1 MLIGFLLVPGTLTLK
16 KENQNKRS
24 NSKQKIMT
32 VPELLSVRTELT
44 SQKVATKTEIEQN
57 NEEEFLILSKQERA
71 EEEEEN
77 ELNVHIEKQPEL
89 KIEPVPQEIEFIDQ
103 KVLNAPSSGTISYNI
118 PKNGVLVVTADGNY
132 VITSLGSNLLK
143 NTNEPKVLQ
152 PQVEQI
158 IILNGNDLQFTN
170 MEIDSQD
177 NERTKSHDKLLTEN
191 LISTIDDE
199 QTDEIMDE
207 PYNSIQQLEIVPAD
221 DEHDRAL

>member
-1 MLIGFLLVPGTLTLK
+1 M
-16 KENQNKRS
+16 S
-24 NSKQKIMT
+24 

-44 SQKVATKTEIEQN
+44 SQKVETKTEIEQN
-57 NEEEFLILSKQERA
+57 HEEEFFIQSKQECV
-71 EEEEEN
+71 EEEEE
-77 ELNVHIEKQPEL
+77 LIGHIKQQPEL
-89 KIEPVPQEIEFIDQ
+89 KIEPVSQEIEFIDQ

-132 VITSLGSNLLK
+132 VITSLGSDLLK

-177 NERTKSHDKLLTEN
+177 NERTKSHEKLLTEN
-191 LISTIDDE
+191 VISTDEIIE
-199 QTDEIMDE
+199 QTDEIIDE

>member
-1 MLIGFLLVPGTLTLK
+1 M
-16 KENQNKRS
+16 N
-24 NSKQKIMT
+24 

-57 NEEEFLILSKQERA
+57 CEEEFLILSKQERVD
-71 EEEEEN
+71 EEDE
-77 ELNVHIEKQPEL
+77 ELNVHIKQQPEL
-89 KIEPVPQEIEFIDQ
+89 KIDPVPQEIEFIDQ

-132 VITSLGSNLLK
+132 VITSLGSDLLK

-170 MEIDSQD
+170 MEIDSHD
-177 NERTKSHDKLLTEN
+177 NERTKSHEKLFTEN
-191 LISTIDDE
+191 VISTVDDE
-199 QTDEIMDE
+199 QIDEIIDE

>member
-1 MLIGFLLVPGTLTLK
+1 M
-16 KENQNKRS
+16 S
-24 NSKQKIMT
+24 

-57 NEEEFLILSKQERA
+57 LEEEFFIQSKQECVD
-71 EEEEEN
+71 EEE
-77 ELNVHIEKQPEL
+77 ELNVHIKQQPEL
-89 KIEPVPQEIEFIDQ
+89 KIEPVSQEIEFIDQ

-132 VITSLGSNLLK
+132 VITSLGSDLLK

-177 NERTKSHDKLLTEN
+177 NEQTKSHEKLLTEN
-191 LISTIDDE
+191 VISTDEIIE
-199 QTDEIMDE
+199 QTDEIIDE

>member
-1 MLIGFLLVPGTLTLK
+1 M
-16 KENQNKRS
+16 S
-24 NSKQKIMT
+24 

-44 SQKVATKTEIEQN
+44 SQKVETKTEIEQN
-57 NEEEFLILSKQERA
+57 HEEEFFIQSKQECV
-71 EEEEEN
+71 EEEEE
-77 ELNVHIEKQPEL
+77 LSVHIKEQPEL
-89 KIEPVPQEIEFIDQ
+89 KIEPVSQEIEFIDQ

-132 VITSLGSNLLK
+132 VITSLGSDLLK

-177 NERTKSHDKLLTEN
+177 NEQTKSHEKLLTEN
-191 LISTIDDE
+191 VISTDEIIE
-199 QTDEIMDE
+199 QTDEIIDE

>member
-1 MLIGFLLVPGTLTLK
+1 M
-16 KENQNKRS
+16 S
-24 NSKQKIMT
+24 

-44 SQKVATKTEIEQN
+44 SPKVATKTEIEQN
-57 NEEEFLILSKQERA
+57 CEEEFLILSKQERVD
-71 EEEEEN
+71 EEEE
-77 ELNVHIEKQPEL
+77 ELNVHIKQQPEL
-89 KIEPVPQEIEFIDQ
+89 KIDPVSQEIEFIDQ

-132 VITSLGSNLLK
+132 VITSLGSDLLK

-177 NERTKSHDKLLTEN
+177 IERTKRHEKLFTEN
-191 LISTIDDE
+191 VISTVDDE
-199 QTDEIMDE
+199 QIDEIIDE

>member
-1 MLIGFLLVPGTLTLK
+1 M
-16 KENQNKRS
+16 S
-24 NSKQKIMT
+24 

-57 NEEEFLILSKQERA
+57 LEEEFFIQSKQECV
-71 EEEEEN
+71 EEEEE
-77 ELNVHIEKQPEL
+77 LSVHIKEQPEL
-89 KIEPVPQEIEFIDQ
+89 KIEPVSQEIEFIDQ

-132 VITSLGSNLLK
+132 VITSLGSDLLK

-177 NERTKSHDKLLTEN
+177 NEQTKSHEKLLTEN
-191 LISTIDDE
+191 VISTDEIIE
-199 QTDEIMDE
+199 QTDEIIDE